1 MNAMDMNAI
10 QMLKDERATIL
21 EDVARIDKAIDI
33 LGGTVATTTARKA
46 RKPLSDEQRK
56 AAGDRMRKY
65 WEAKRAEKATATEPQ
80 PRLVRTKKPTATG
93 KPQSEAEAQ
102 PTPDTAT

>member
-1 MNAMDMNAI
+1 MNAI

-33 LGGTVATTTARKA
+33 LGGTVATTTGRKA

-93 KPQSEAEAQ
+93 TGKPQSEAEAQ
-102 PTPDTAT
+102 PTSDTAT